1 MDYLQTIVLALTQGL
16 TEFLPISSSAHL
28 ILIGKLP
35 GWSDQGL
42 FFDVAVHFGTL
53 GAVCWYFNKD
63 LRQICTELLKFPVNR
78 QMSPEILLV
87 GKIGAAT
94 LPIFLVGFILYSVLD
109 VTIRSI
115 EVIAYSTIVF
125 ALLLWFADRFRAKD
139 RPVVRSSQNGFT
151 LSWWHALF
159 IGSAQVFALIPGA
172 SRAGVTITAALLL
185 GISRVEAATFSFLL
199 AIPAIT
205 GSLILLLIQSVPSE
219 IELEWE
225 KILLGTIVAGI
236 TAFATIRLFIQL
248 IERIGMIPFV
258 IYRLGLGAILLLLI

>member
-35 GWSDQGL
+35 SWSDQGL
-42 FFDVAVHFGTL
+42 FFDVSVHFGTL
-53 GAVCWYFNKD
+53 GAVCWYFSKE
-63 LRQICTELLKFPVNR
+63 LRQIGSELIKFPVNR

-94 LPIFLVGFILYSVLD
+94 LPIVLVGFFLYAVLD
-109 VTIRSI
+109 LKIRSI
-115 EVIAYSTIVF
+115 EVIAYSTIIF

-139 RPVVRSSQNGFT
+139 RPVVRFPQNDFT
-151 LSWWHALF
+151 ISWWHTLF
-159 IGSAQVFALIPGA
+159 IGCAQVFALIPGA
-172 SRAGVTITAALLL
+172 SRSGVTITAALLL
-185 GISRVEAATFSFLL
+185 GISRVEAARFSFLL

-205 GSLILLLIQSVPSE
+205 GSLVLLLIQSVPFE

-236 TAFATIRLFIQL
+236 TAFLAIRLFIQL
-248 IERIGMIPFV
+248 IERIGMMPFV
-258 IYRLGLGAILLLLI
+258 IYRIGLGAILLLLI